1 MPPQPAINRT
11 ALTGYFI
18 LFSAISYLLGL
29 AVKLPVA
36 VPALCA
42 WLAVALALPCIG
54 RSARKQTAIL
64 FGLGLLMIC
73 WAQLQGTA
81 INWDM
86 ALGGNLPMLTMFVA
100 VSFLSLANPQQSK
113 TVLERGKK
121 GILSNLLTCHL
132 LGAVIN
138 ISIVFVVGDRLSENR
153 KITPAQA
160 LTMMRGFT
168 AAAFWSPFFVA
179 TGVALTY
186 APGAQWLKTLLP
198 GMILTLPFLLYTFW
212 DAWRRD
218 GELFEGYPLRVE
230 SLIMPLLLAAAVL
243 CGHWLLPELKVLT
256 LISLLAPLGA
266 LLFMHERP
274 RLQQLACYIQQRL
287 ANISS
292 QFALFL
298 AAGVFS
304 AGLVALIASYPEA
317 LHFSFSHLTPLIFM
331 ACSGGMILAALI
343 GVHPIVSIALVSPFL
358 LPLQADPNQLAFLF
372 LSVWGTATGTSPL
385 SGVGLAMTGR
395 YHVSSGTILK
405 SNYRFLVFF
414 WLVTGLLNWLWF
426 R

>member
-1 MPPQPAINRT
+1 MPHVSAIDRT
-11 ALTGYFI
+11 ALTGYCI
-18 LFSAISYLLGL
+18 LFSAASYLLGL
-29 AVKLPVA
+29 AVELPFNI
-36 VPALCA
+36 PGLSA
-42 WLAVALALPCIG
+42 WLAVILALPCIG
-54 RSARKQTAIL
+54 RSARKQTFIL
-64 FGLGLLMIC
+64 FGLGLLMIG
-73 WAQLQGTA
+73 WGQLQGAA
-81 INWDM
+81 INWHM
-86 ALGGNLPMLTMFVA
+86 AIGGNLPMLTMFVA

-138 ISIVFVVGDRLSENR
+138 ISIVFVVGDRLSQN
-153 KITPAQA
+153 KKVTTAQA

-198 GMILTLPFLLYTFW
+198 GMVLTLPLLVYTYW

-218 GELFEGYPLRVE
+218 GNQFEGYPLRFE
-230 SLIMPLLLAAAVL
+230 SLIMPLILAATVL
-243 CGHWLLPELKVLT
+243 CGHWLRPEIKILT

-266 LLFMHERP
+266 LLFMRERP
-274 RLQQLACYIQQRL
+274 RLRQTATFVQQRL

-304 AGLVALIASYPEA
+304 AGLVALIASYPDA
-317 LHFSFSHLTPLIFM
+317 LNLNISSFTPLIFM
-331 ACSGGMILAALI
+331 AFSGSMILAALI

-358 LPLQADPNQLAFLF
+358 QPLQVDPNQLAFLF
-372 LSVWGTATGTSPL
+372 LSVWGTATGSSPL
-385 SGVGLAMTGR
+385 SGVGLAITGR
-395 YHVSSGTILK
+395 YHVSGGAILK
-405 SNYRFLVFF
+405 MNRWFMIYM
-414 WLVTGLLNWLWF
+414 WLVTGLVYWLWF
-426 R
+426 